1 VAASRQHR
9 YLAQAQG
16 PRTIVLVTDGEE
28 TCDGDPEAVIREL
41 ISEGYDVRLNII
53 GFALDDPILEQIF
66 SAWAQL
72 GGGEYFSAADKAGF
86 DQAVGQALQV
96 HYTVLDAVGQEVAQG
111 QVDGEPVALPPG
123 NYRVRVGLV
132 PELMLEEAQVV
143 SGQTTAVEMD

>member
-1 VAASRQHR
+1 M
-9 YLAQAQG
+9 G
-16 PRTIVLVTDGEE
+16 VT
-28 TCDGDPEAVIREL
+28 
-41 ISEGYDVRLNII
+41 
-53 GFALDDPILEQIF
+53 
-66 SAWAQL
+66 SAF

>member
-1 VAASRQHR
+1 PDAQVGKN
-9 YLAQAQG
+9 LALL
-16 PRTIVLVTDGEE
+16 T
-28 TCDGDPEAVIREL
+28 
-41 ISEGYDVRLNII
+41 
-53 GFALDDPILEQIF
+53 
-66 SAWAQL
+66 
-72 GGGEYFSAADKAGF
+72 GF